1 MIKKQY
7 RIVLAAIFVFVALGG
22 LGGAVHGL
30 LFDNTRVFKYAV
42 IALAAGIAAFVALL
56 NPTAKDER

>member
-1 MIKKQY
+1 MIRKQY
-7 RIVLAAIFVFVALGG
+7 RIVLAAVSVFIALGA

-30 LFDNTRVFKYAV
+30 LFDNQRVFKYAV
-42 IALAAGIAAFVALL
+42 IALAAGITAFVALL